1 MIERT
6 TRPLTRRV
14 LMVDDELAQPTTAG
28 GRAVRGLVNELQARG
43 IETVEAYSC
52 EDGQAVVVSDSA
64 IHCVFI
70 NWTLGKN
77 DRQSHAE
84 ATELL
89 RAVRSRNAKVPIFL
103 MADRKVA
110 GTITIEVATLA
121 DEFIWLLEDTAAFI
135 AGRTQAAIERYLEGL
150 LPPFAA
156 ALARYER
163 EREYSWA
170 APGHQGGIAF
180 LKSPV
185 GRVFFDFY
193 GENLFRTDMGIER
206 GALGSLLG
214 HSGPVGESERYA
226 AKVFGA
232 HRSYSVLNGTSASN
246 RAIMSACVG
255 DAEIALC
262 DRNCHKS
269 IEQGLVLT
277 GGIPVFLSPTRNRYG
292 IIGPIAPERLEPA
305 AIAKSIAA
313 NPLAKHASS
322 QRPVYAVVTNCTYD
336 GMCYHAA
343 DAEARL
349 AKSVDRVHF
358 DEAWYGYARFNPM
371 YRDRYAMRG
380 NPDEHQTDGPTVFAT
395 HSTHKLLAAL
405 SQTSFIHIR
414 DGRGAIDH
422 GRFNEAYC
430 TQASTS
436 PLYALI
442 ASNDV
447 AAAMMDGP
455 GGQALTQDVINE
467 AVACRL
473 AVAGVR
479 QEFLA
484 RRDWFFA
491 PWNAE
496 EVRDPK
502 TGKRVPFHEVPAEQL
517 ATDPS
522 YWVLRPGESWHGFE
536 RIADNWCLLDPIKFG
551 IVCPGMKRDGQL
563 DAQGIPADIV
573 TAYLGR
579 HGIVPSRT
587 TDHMVLFLFSV
598 GITKGK
604 WGTLLNAL
612 LDFKADYD
620 RNAPLADVLPNVV
633 AAAPARYAGMG
644 LKDLGDQMWEH
655 MKKNRQGYWQAQ
667 AYATLPT
674 PEMPPRRAFQQLMAG
689 AAEKVPLDRM
699 ADRIVAVGVIPYPP
713 GIPIVMPGEN
723 VGGVDSPWLTYLRIV
738 QEYGHRFPG
747 FAKEVEG
754 TEERDGTYH
763 IYCLTAAARRPT
775 AAERREARVRLEE
788 VYDPDFVP
796 PGARRTS
803 ARRTPVAAGSSTAAR
818 KRS

>member
-6 TRPLTRRV
+6 TRPLPRRV
-14 LMVDDELAQPTTAG
+14 LMVDDELAQATTAG
-28 GRAVRGLVNELQARG
+28 GHAVRTLAEELRARG
-43 IETVEAYSC
+43 VEVIEALSL
-52 EDGQAVVVSDSA
+52 EDGVTTVVSDAA
-64 IHCVFI
+64 IHCIFL

-77 DRQSHAE
+77 DRTSHLQ

-89 RAVRSRNAKVPIFL
+89 RAIRNRNAKVPIFL

-110 GTITIEVATLA
+110 GTVTVEVATLA
-121 DEFIWLLEDTAAFI
+121 DEFVWILEDTAAFV
-135 AGRTQAAIERYLEGL
+135 AGRAVAAIERYIQGL

-156 ALARYER
+156 ALAGYNRDV
-163 EREYSWA
+163 EYSWA
-170 APGHQGGIAF
+170 APGHQGGVAF

-185 GRVFFDFY
+185 GRAFFDFY

-214 HSGPVGESERYA
+214 HTGPIGASERYA

-246 RAIMSACVG
+246 RAIMSATVG

-269 IEQGLVLT
+269 IEQALVIT
-277 GGIPVFLSPTRNRYG
+277 GGIPVFFSPTRNRYG
-292 IIGPIAPERLEPA
+292 IIGPIPPERLEPQ
-305 AIAKSIAA
+305 AIAKGIAA
-313 NPLAKHASS
+313 NPLTKGAAKPT
-322 QRPVYAVVTNCTYD
+322 PVYAVVTNCTYD
-336 GMCYHAA
+336 GMCYDAA
-343 DAEARL
+343 DAEQRL
-349 AKSVDRVHF
+349 AKSVDHVHF

-371 YRDRYAMRG
+371 YKNRYAMRG
-380 NPDEHQTDGPTVFAT
+380 DPAAHPKNGPTVYAT

-405 SQTSFIHIR
+405 SQTSYIHIR

-430 TQASTS
+430 SQASTS

-455 GGQALTQDVINE
+455 AGQVLTQDVINE

-473 AVAGVR
+473 AVARVR

-484 RRDWFFA
+484 KKDWFFA

-496 EVRDPK
+496 EVKDPK
-502 TGKRVPFHEVPAEQL
+502 TGKRIPFHEAPAEL
-517 ATDPS
+517 LTTDPGC
-522 YWVLRPGESWHGFE
+522 WVLHPGEVWHGFDGLP
-536 RIADNWCLLDPIKFG
+536 DNWCMLDPIKFG
-551 IVCPGMKRDGQL
+551 IVCPGMKPDGQL
-563 DAQGIPADIV
+563 DEHGIPADIV

-579 HGIVPSRT
+579 SGIVPSRT

-598 GITKGK
+598 GVTKGK
-604 WGTLLNAL
+604 WGTLINTL
-612 LDFKADYD
+612 LDFKSDYD
-620 RNAPLADVLPNVV
+620 RNAPLTDVLPGLA
-633 AAAPARYAGMG
+633 AAAPDRYAGMG
-644 LKDLGDQMWEH
+644 LKDLGFEMWAH
-655 MKKNRQGYWQAQ
+655 MKQNRQGHWQAQ
-667 AYATLPT
+667 AYASLPT
-674 PEMPPRRAFQQLMAG
+674 PAMTPRRAFQKLMAG
-689 AAEKVPLDRM
+689 EAEKVPLDKM
-699 ADRIVAVGVIPYPP
+699 ANRVSGVGVIPYPP

-723 VGGVDSPWLTYLRIV
+723 LGASDGPWLTYLRIL

-754 TEERDGTYH
+754 AEEKDGVYH
-763 IYCLTAAARRPT
+763 VYCL
-775 AAERREARVRLEE
+775 
-788 VYDPDFVP
+788 
-796 PGARRTS
+796 
-803 ARRTPVAAGSSTAAR
+803 
-818 KRS
+818 KQ